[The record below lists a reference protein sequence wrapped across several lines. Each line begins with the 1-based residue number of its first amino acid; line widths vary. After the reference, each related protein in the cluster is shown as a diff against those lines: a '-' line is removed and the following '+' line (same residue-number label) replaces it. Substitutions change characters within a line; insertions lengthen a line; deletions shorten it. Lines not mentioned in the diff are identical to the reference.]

1 MTCDSIFFLEIN
13 LIVALRGDAKET
25 QLDKEGSYYMSIQY
39 IHAPKSL
46 KELDLGCFLW
56 NEKLWIGT
64 APLEPI
70 FSECG
75 LVVCT
80 HCTLEFSDEFE
91 QKFLELSQAEL
102 KGSIQLDSDSS
113 LAEGNVDGKPYWMQE
128 NGNNAI
134 WYNNGVWLIGNKTDL
149 GTEIAEIQS
158 PDDVANPYQATTWVY
173 VSKNNGKWI
182 ESNDILVWPKK
193 SMVPRAIWP
202 SFLLPR

>member
-1 MTCDSIFFLEIN
+1 MNIHYF
-13 LIVALRGDAKET
+13 DAT
-25 QLDKEGSYYMSIQY
+25 
-39 IHAPKSL
+39 KSL
-46 KELDLGCFLW
+46 KEFDLGCFLW
-56 NEKLWIGT
+56 NEKLWMGNT
-64 APLEPI
+64 SLEPI

-80 HCTLEFSDEFE
+80 HCTPEFSDEFDSDE
-91 QKFLELSQAEL
+91 FELKFPELSQAVL
-102 KGSIQLDSDSS
+102 KGSIQLDLDSS
-113 LAEGNVDGKPYWMQE
+113 LAEGNVNGKPYWMQE

-134 WYNNGVWLIGNKTDL
+134 WYHNGVWLIGKETDL

-158 PDDVANPYQATTWVY
+158 SDDVANPYQATTWVY

-202 SFLLPR
+202 SFVLLR

>member
-25 QLDKEGSYYMSIQY
+25 QLDKEGSYYMNIQY
-39 IHAPKSL
+39 INKV
-46 KELDLGCFLW
+46 
-56 NEKLWIGT
+56 N
-64 APLEPI
+64 
-70 FSECG
+70 
-75 LVVCT
+75 
-80 HCTLEFSDEFE
+80 
-91 QKFLELSQAEL
+91 
-102 KGSIQLDSDSS
+102 
-113 LAEGNVDGKPYWMQE
+113 GKPYWMQE

-134 WYNNGVWLIGNKTDL
+134 WYNNGVWLIGKQTDL

-158 PDDVANPYQATTWVY
+158 SDDVANPYQATKWTY

-202 SFLLPR
+202 SFVLLR

>member
-1 MTCDSIFFLEIN
+1 MTCDSIFLEIN

-46 KELDLGCFLW
+46 KEFDLGCFLW
-56 NEKLWIGT
+56 NEKLWMGN

-75 LVVCT
+75 LLECT
-80 HCTLEFSDEFE
+80 HCTPDISDEFE
-91 QKFLELSQAEL
+91 LKFPELMSAVL
-102 KGSIQLDSDSS
+102 KGSIQRDLDSS
-113 LAEGNVDGKPYWMQE
+113 LAEGNVNGKPYWMQE

-134 WYNNGVWLIGNKTDL
+134 WYNNGFWLIGKETNL
-149 GTEIAEIQS
+149 GTEIAEMRS
-158 PDDVANPYQATTWVY
+158 SHDVANPYQATTWLY
-173 VSKNNGKWI
+173 VSKDNGKRI

-202 SFLLPR
+202 SFVLLR